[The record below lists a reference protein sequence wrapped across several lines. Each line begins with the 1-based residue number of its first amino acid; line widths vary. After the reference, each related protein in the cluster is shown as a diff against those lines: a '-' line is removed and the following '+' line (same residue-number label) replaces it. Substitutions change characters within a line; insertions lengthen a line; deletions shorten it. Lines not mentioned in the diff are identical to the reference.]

1 MLATLRRELR
11 RGYIDPARAERSIDL
26 YLRPFQDAAGRVAIL
41 AHIQALEHAQ
51 AISIAQRLSTVA
63 VPTSLIWG
71 RRDRLVPLLLGQ
83 RLQAAIPGA
92 TLDVIP
98 DVGHFTPE
106 EAPQRISESIAVL
119 LKR

>member
-1 MLATLRRELR
+1 
-11 RGYIDPARAERSIDL
+11 
-26 YLRPFQDAAGRVAIL
+26 
-41 AHIQALEHAQ
+41 
-51 AISIAQRLSTVA
+51 

-71 RRDRLVPLLLGQ
+71 RRDRLLPLLLGQ